1 MAGLFRPV
9 PIGVDLGS
17 SSIKVIG
24 LKGKKITLAAF
35 VDISP
40 SEREDE
46 VLLTNRL
53 YNFFK
58 DIGIQGKEAVVHIP
72 GNISFIRT
80 ISLPLMP
87 KSELKEAVKWEIKR
101 QLPYAPEEAVYDYV
115 AKEMQDGII
124 VTFAAA
130 ERNNIQRYIFPF
142 KEAKLNVTAV
152 DINPLCIIRALPIKS
167 AGNTIL
173 IDIGAKSMEI
183 DIVKAGALRL
193 TRSVD
198 IGGENI
204 KNQMLNA
211 GLSEEDAENI
221 LLEGPVEKMQDILDQ
236 LLKEVFRSI
245 DYYKATFKEKTFAE
259 VILTGGVAIS
269 HTVKNYFSQMFDV
282 PVSVPNPFDSFSIKD
297 EKLRPLGPRF
307 SVAIGLARRAS

>member
-1 MAGLFRPV
+1 MIFKPS

-17 SSIKVIG
+17 GSIKVIG
-24 LKGKKITLAAF
+24 LKGKKISLAAF
-35 VDISP
+35 IDITP
-40 SEREDE
+40 AERDDE

-53 YNFFK
+53 HNFFK

-72 GNISFIRT
+72 GSISFIRT
-80 ISLPLMP
+80 VSLPMMP
-87 KSELKEAVKWEIKR
+87 KGELKEAVKWEIKR
-101 QLPYAPEEAVYDYV
+101 QIPYSPEDAVYDYV
-115 AKEMQDGII
+115 ATEGTDGII

-130 ERNNIQRYIFPF
+130 ERKNVQKYIFPF
-142 KEAKLNVTAV
+142 KEAKLNVIAV
-152 DINPLCIIRALPIKS
+152 DINPLCIIRALPVKN
-167 AGNTIL
+167 AGNTIIL
-173 IDIGAKSMEI
+173 DIGAKSMEI
-183 DIVKAGALRL
+183 DIVKAGSLRL

-204 KNQMLNA
+204 KNQLLNA
-211 GLSEEDAENI
+211 GLSETDAENI
-221 LLEGPVEKMQDILDQ
+221 LLEGPIEKMQDIMDL

-269 HTVKNYFSQMFDV
+269 HTVKNYFSQMFDI
-282 PVSVPNPFDSFSIKD
+282 PVSVPNPFEIFSIKD

-307 SVAIGLARRAS
+307 SVAVGLARRAS